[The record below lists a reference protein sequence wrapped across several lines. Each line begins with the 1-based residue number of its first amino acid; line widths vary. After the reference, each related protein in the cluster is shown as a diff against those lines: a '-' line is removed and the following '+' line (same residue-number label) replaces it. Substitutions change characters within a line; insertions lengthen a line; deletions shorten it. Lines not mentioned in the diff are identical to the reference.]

1 MEFHRRLAFSLSST
15 ESIRS
20 VSRSR
25 VCTMPACWCSEM
37 IEEVLE
43 STRNHPRCRRLE
55 HRTPIQR
62 VEWTKKEERSMMFT
76 SSMIPL
82 VVCDWLTVLRLI
94 TKSWYSKRVPRASI
108 FGMRVSNKRKVFSL
122 FIKATKVLSA
132 TTIWQLDC
140 SAKAKAE
147 AGYSECE
154 STWTSFELGITIH
167 NRIEINEGHR
177 QTIRTYGD
185 CSWLNQLEK
194 CPFSLR
200 HLSPTFPSRIPR
212 LPSAIWTSHAV
223 FWWH

>member
-20 VSRSR
+20 VSPSR
-25 VCTMPACWCSEM
+25 VCTRPAWWCSEM
-37 IEEVLE
+37 TEEVLE
-43 STRNHPRCRRLE
+43 SRHNHQRCRRSE
-55 HRTPIQR
+55 RRKPIQR
-62 VEWTKKEERSMMFT
+62 VEWTKLEERSMIFT

-108 FGMRVSNKRKVFSL
+108 FGMRVSNRRKVFSL

-140 SAKAKAE
+140 SARAKAE

-167 NRIEINEGHR
+167 IRIEINLRSR
-177 QTIRTYGD
+177 QTIRTYGG
-185 CSWLNQLEK
+185 CSSLSQLEK
-194 CPFSLR
+194 CPFSWR

-212 LPSAIWTSHAV
+212 LLSVIWTSHAV